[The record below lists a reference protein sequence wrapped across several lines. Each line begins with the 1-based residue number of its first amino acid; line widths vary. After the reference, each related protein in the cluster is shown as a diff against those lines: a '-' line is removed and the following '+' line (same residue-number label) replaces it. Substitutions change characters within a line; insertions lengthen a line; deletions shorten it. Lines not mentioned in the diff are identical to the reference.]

1 MGAAEGHCSIG
12 VNAHDGEGADR
23 DGIELGSGAV
33 VPSHDE
39 VVDLEIMGDARGVGL
54 QKARVDLK
62 LACVAK
68 GKEVSNVGDVD
79 KHVMSEGNR
88 TRSLVVQSG
97 ASNAAHSVH
106 SDS

>member
-1 MGAAEGHCSIG
+1 MGATESYRSIG
-12 VNAHDGEGADR
+12 VNAHDGVGATL

-39 VVDLEIMGDARGVGL
+39 VVDLEIVWDAQSVGSKKGL
-54 QKARVDLK
+54 VDLE
-62 LACVAK
+62 LAGVAK

-88 TRSLVVQSG
+88 TGCLVVQSG
-97 ASNAAHSVH
+97 ASSAVH
-106 SDS
+106 SIHGDD